1 MSTPRYPLVL
11 SAAMVLLM
19 MASRI
24 MADDFFNLVA
34 VGSGGTTVANT
45 GPNIIHLTD
54 NLISLNSSFVLL
66 TGQNVTASMSWGGV
80 PGAIRFTENA
90 AQTVA
95 TLSFPTTGFTT
106 TFVGTSAGDLQN
118 QIHDFIKQD
127 GEKAYAQFLKSMD
140 QLSPVATLDGNPQAS
155 TALIATD
162 VFNRFGI
169 QNQQPT
175 EYRSYSDGAYVGLS
189 GEGGS
194 IRADGLDGSWA
205 GFALDTGARFGSH
218 VALSF
223 GTTLAYRDTENSEA
237 YTVAEEVALPI
248 TFINNRGNGI
258 SWQVAP
264 WAFAGLSASY
274 DQAAGGVL
282 VGGGGTSSLALH
294 LNGLTVTLGDQISY
308 TGNVSVDVDGY
319 GFDTDIDQWILKDG
333 VDASYQFPGT
343 PFFVE
348 GGIAYSNFLD
358 HAAVPNY
365 WTPTL
370 GVGVA
375 MGRFSSIQISYQ
387 GDFAKQYNQNGGEV
401 AFVLVY

>member
-1 MSTPRYPLVL
+1 MSTPRYLPAF
-11 SAAMVLLM
+11 SAGIILLI
-19 MASRI
+19 MAGRT

-45 GPNIIHLTD
+45 GGNIIHLTD
-54 NLISLNSSFVLL
+54 NLIGLNSSFILL
-66 TGQNVTASMSWGGV
+66 AGQNVSASMSWGGV
-80 PGAIRFTENA
+80 PNAIRFTENA
-90 AQTVA
+90 AQTIA

-106 TFVGTSAGDLQN
+106 TFVGTSASDLQS
-118 QIHDFIKQD
+118 QIHDFIKGD

-140 QLSPVATLDGNPQAS
+140 QLSPVATLDGNPQSS

-162 VFNRFGI
+162 VFNRFGV

-189 GEGGS
+189 AEGGS
-194 IRADGLDGSWA
+194 SRADGLDGSWA
-205 GFALDTGARFGSH
+205 GATIDTGARFGSH

-223 GTTLAYRDTENSEA
+223 GTTLAYRNTEGSEA

-248 TFINNRGNGI
+248 TFINNSGNGI

-264 WAFAGLSASY
+264 WGFAGLSASY

-308 TGNVSVDVDGY
+308 TGNVAVNVDGY
-319 GFDTDIDQWILKDG
+319 GFDTDIDQWILMNG
-333 VDASYQFPGT
+333 LRASYQSPGT

-348 GGIAYSNFLD
+348 GGIAYCNFLD
-358 HAAVPNY
+358 RAAVPNY
-365 WTPTL
+365 WAPTL

-387 GDFAKQYNQNGGEV
+387 GDFARQYDENGGELT
-401 AFVLVY
+401 FVLVY

>member
-1 MSTPRYPLVL
+1 MYTPRYRLVL
-11 SAAMVLLM
+11 SATIVLLM
-19 MASRI
+19 L
-24 MADDFFNLVA
+24 ADRTKADNFFDLIA
-34 VGSGGTTVANT
+34 VGSGGTTVADT

-54 NLISLNSSFVLL
+54 DLIGLNSSFVFL
-66 TGQNVTASMSWGGV
+66 TGQNFNASLSWGGV
-80 PGAIRFTENA
+80 PRAILFTENA
-90 AQTVA
+90 AQTTA
-95 TLSFPTTGFTT
+95 TLTFPTTGFTT
-106 TFVGTSAGDLQN
+106 TFVGTSASDLQS
-118 QIHDFIKQD
+118 QIHDFIKKD
-127 GEKAYAQFLKSMD
+127 GDQAYAQFLKSMD
-140 QLSPVATLDGNPQAS
+140 QLSPVTTLDGNPQAS
-155 TALIATD
+155 TALIADD
-162 VFNRFGI
+162 VFTRFGI

-175 EYRSYSDGAYVGLS
+175 DYRSYSDGAYIGLAAV
-189 GEGGS
+189 GGS
-194 IRADGLDGSWA
+194 SRADDLNGSWA
-205 GFALDTGARFGSH
+205 DVTIDSGVRFGSH

-223 GTTLAYRDTENSEA
+223 GTTVAYRNTADSEA

-248 TFINNRGNGI
+248 TFINNHGNGL

-294 LNGLTVTLGDQISY
+294 LDGLTLTLGDQISY

-333 VDASYQFPGT
+333 LEAGYQFPGT
-343 PFFVE
+343 PFFVD
-348 GGIAYSNFLD
+348 GGVAYSNFLR

-370 GVGVA
+370 GVGVT

-387 GDFAKQYNQNGGEV
+387 GDFAKHYNQNGGEV